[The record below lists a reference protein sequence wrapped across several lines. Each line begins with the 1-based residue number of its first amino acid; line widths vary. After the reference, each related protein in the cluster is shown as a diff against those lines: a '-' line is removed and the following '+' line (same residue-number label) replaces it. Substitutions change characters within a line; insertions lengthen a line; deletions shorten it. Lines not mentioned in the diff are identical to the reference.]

1 MSYKYTVLQDH
12 PVSFFLLDEVKSGA
26 VSSYSSLTSQYAT
39 YQDLKD
45 NGVSY
50 AAVAGLPIF
59 DYSGNG
65 QDGFA
70 IQSSDF
76 EVLPIVSAG
85 IRGTEVNE
93 LASIALKAPGIATS
107 QYPDDAFSIELWFK
121 PDSSDLEEYPVFADS
136 VNSMGIFYKN
146 ENIVFRVNESNYLE
160 HKISRK
166 QAAHVV
172 AVFAKTKMS
181 LYVNGSI
188 VNEKTFTE
196 DVKFYNE
203 TLSLNLGPANPGKK
217 FIVDGISIY
226 TYELPSNRVYAH
238 YSSGNKEIKHS
249 QIVYPQDGVLFS
261 LNSVTLRPI
270 LSYRYPGIKGL
281 ERFASGDAYYDQIKN
296 RLTFEKTLS
305 PESKTFSFEE
315 RIYVMNPQTIVSSSI
330 VYGQDV
336 DNVVV
341 EVKVP
346 GQDWAICK
354 NNSPIPYY
362 NKNENLYS
370 EILDLRVTVST
381 SDSSF
386 DTPYFNMLD
395 IDFYSDKDFYSDN
408 SGNRIY
414 SEFDYSLGQYNYPV
428 RMQNEYNG
436 IRMMDGHGFNAELS
450 LSPQTI
456 ELFFSPDGESNI
468 LFSSDT
474 SEFGWNS
481 DGTISSSGVNSIC
494 INGINRTLETN
505 IHNVTLTDI
514 LHHIVITLDEPASN
528 IKFNQNQDDSQSG
541 GSNLYSNIAFY
552 EEQFTDSQVINN
564 YRLYC
569 SDNSSVIQEAGLE
582 ISEDVNGLNSTSYY
596 TRSFDDILTI
606 Y

>member
-12 PVSFFLLDEVKSGA
+12 PVAFFLLDEVKSGT
-26 VSSYSSLTSQYAT
+26 VSSYDSLKSQYAT

-70 IQSSDF
+70 IRSSDF
-76 EVLPIVSAG
+76 EVLPIVAAG
-85 IRGTEVNE
+85 IRGTEINDN
-93 LASIALKAPGIATS
+93 ASIALKAPGIATN

-121 PDSSDLEEYPVFADS
+121 PDSSDLGEYPVFAD
-136 VNSMGIFYKN
+136 VTNNLGIFYNN
-146 ENIVFRVNESNYLE
+146 ENIVFKVNESNSLE

-196 DVKFYNE
+196 SVKFSND
-203 TLSLNLGPANPGKK
+203 TLSLSLGPANTGKK

-226 TYELPSNRVYAH
+226 TYELPSNRINAH
-238 YSSGNKEIKHS
+238 YIAGYKETKHS
-249 QIVYPQDGVLFS
+249 QIVYSQAGILFS
-261 LNSVTLRPI
+261 LNAVTIRPI

-281 ERFASGDAYYDQIKN
+281 ERFISGDAYYDQIRS
-296 RLTFEKTLS
+296 RLTFEKTELA
-305 PESKTFSFEE
+305 ESKSFSFEE
-315 RIYVMNPQTIVSSSI
+315 TLYITNPQAIVSSLI
-330 VYGQDV
+330 TYGQDV
-336 DNVVV
+336 ENVVV

-346 GQDWAICK
+346 GQDWEVCT

-362 NKNENLYS
+362 NKNQNLNS
-370 EILDLRVTVST
+370 EILDLRVTVT
-381 SDSSF
+381 TTDSSF
-386 DTPYFNMLD
+386 DIPYFDRLD

-414 SEFDYSLGQYNYPV
+414 SDFDYSLGQYNYPIRV
-428 RMQNEYNG
+428 QNEHNG
-436 IRMMDGHGFNAELS
+436 LRMIDGHGFSVELS
-450 LSPQTI
+450 LEPQTV
-456 ELFFSPDGESNI
+456 EMFFSPDGGSNV
-468 LFSSDT
+468 LFSSDNA
-474 SEFGWNS
+474 EFGWNS
-481 DGTISSSGVNSIC
+481 NGLISSTGINSIY
-494 INGINRTLETN
+494 INGVNRTLETN
-505 IHNVTLTDI
+505 IYNVVLSDI
-514 LHHIVITLDEPASN
+514 LHHVVITLDEPASN

-552 EEQFTDSQVINN
+552 EGQFTQAQIINN

-569 SDNSSVIQEAGLE
+569 SDNSSIVEESGLQ
-582 ISEDVNGLNSTSYY
+582 ISEDASGVNNTAYY